1 MVMPKIIFVVGT
13 RPEGVKVAPVVLELQ
28 KYSNLVETMLVST
41 GQHQEMLAQALEP
54 FGLKPDRDL
63 HLMQPGQT
71 LTEITSRALIGLDA
85 IFREEQPQ
93 FVVGQGDTTT
103 VFTAAVASFYNHIP
117 FAHIEA
123 GLRTS
128 SIDLP
133 FPEEFNRRVVSL
145 VTKLHFAPTQR
156 AVDQLLSEG
165 YAPETIHCT
174 GNTGVDAVLHSAN
187 SQGWVNRGSEAEPM
201 ILVTTHRRENWG
213 EPQVRIAEALVAIL
227 DQVPNAKVVVAMHR
241 NPDIRKT
248 LRGIL
253 GGHERVSLIEPPG
266 YAEFVQFMKRSRL
279 ILTDSGGVQE
289 DAPALGIPVL
299 VLREETERPEG
310 VEAGAAKLVG
320 TDAAAIAREA
330 VALLTNRGL
339 YDAMV
344 VKQSPYGDGHASER
358 IRYQLLK
365 SLGLS
370 SPVPD
375 PNPQK

>member
-1 MVMPKIIFVVGT
+1 MVMPKIVFVVGT
-13 RPEGVKVAPVVLELQ
+13 RPEGIKVAPVVLELQ
-28 KYSNLVETMLVST
+28 KYSDQVETILVST

-71 LTEITSRALIGLDA
+71 LSEITSRALTGLDS
-85 IFREEQPQ
+85 IIREVQPQ

-103 VFTAAVASFYNHIP
+103 VFTAAVASFYNHVP

-133 FPEEFNRRVVSL
+133 FPEEFNRRAVSL
-145 VTKLHFAPTQR
+145 VTRLHFAPTQR
-156 AVDQLLSEG
+156 AVDQLVSEG
-165 YAPETIHCT
+165 YPPSSIHLT
-174 GNTGVDAVLHSAN
+174 GNTGVDAVLYSAKAQN
-187 SQGWVNRGSEAEPM
+187 LVTKGSESEPM

-213 EPQVRIAEALVAIL
+213 EPQERIAKALVAIL
-227 DQVPNAKVVVAMHR
+227 DRVPSAKIVVAMHR

-248 LRGIL
+248 LRAIL
-253 GGHERVSLIEPPG
+253 GNHSRVSLIEPPG

-310 VEAGAAKLVG
+310 VDAGAAKLVG
-320 TDAAAIAREA
+320 TDTATIVDSA
-330 VALLTNRGL
+330 VALLIDSEL
-339 YDAMV
+339 YQSMV
-344 VKQSPYGDGHASER
+344 VKRSPYGDGHASER

-365 SLGLS
+365 SLGID
-370 SPVPD
+370 SPEPVSAAG
-375 PNPQK
+375 